1 MQFWPYRGSTHA
13 LCVGRLAALR
23 QRAVFLLMRTSSRGR
38 PLEGGRIRRTAM
50 ESMTKRTPFVGNF
63 IFVSRLSS
71 QLPSVIL
78 AWNPRCDAEIK
89 HLLVVLRHPLSV
101 FVAFATDE

>member
-38 PLEGGRIRRTAM
+38 PLEGGKDKAHCDGVHD
-50 ESMTKRTPFVGNF
+50 EANPFCG
-63 IFVSRLSS
+63 
-71 QLPSVIL
+71 
-78 AWNPRCDAEIK
+78 
-89 HLLVVLRHPLSV
+89 
-101 FVAFATDE
+101 

>member
-1 MQFWPYRGSTHA
+1 MQFWPSGLAPRAMRGA
-13 LCVGRLAALR
+13 
-23 QRAVFLLMRTSSRGR
+23 FGR
-38 PLEGGRIRRTAM
+38 PAAAGCVFTDADQLQGAAVGGGGRIRRTAM

-89 HLLVVLRHPLSV
+89 HLLVALRHPLSV